1 MFLTITA
8 ISCLGFLAK
17 GWGNFINQSFPGL
30 PISVNFTS
38 LGFLVGL
45 QISKDPDGTIRSNAV
60 YKLITQGLSL
70 LELWLNPAY
79 LDHINNYTGSN
90 SAYYSDLFRRLD
102 RQGSFR
108 SYFSSLWHST
118 LPCYD
123 LNGTTATRDGDGS
136 LIKRCLWKGVII
148 PCASIFQKFPTDRGM
163 CCTFNRAAA
172 EDIFVASQYTKIMD
186 DLQTSDSKI
195 SFQNT
200 SLPQWFVDSG
210 EPNTRTGIDSGLT
223 LYLDAHTDKIEAMS
237 IPSDIQGFTT
247 LIAPRTDFPLTFQ
260 KGFEVRPGH
269 KNLIALSAT
278 KIDSDPGIKH
288 IDPISRNCRFP
299 EESEQLKLHKNYSQ
313 ASCFLECSL
322 SYAQQKIKESR
333 NTSYSC
339 TPWFFP
345 FSDEG
350 HIMCNPW
357 ESAELIAIM
366 EHNIPK
372 DECSWCLPDCS
383 RTIYQYTASF
393 QPFRKCDEKNFGVSE
408 LCNLEMTSSLPE
420 PQIFGTQVLDQLNTT
435 NGSNPGS
442 IPSYAANVTSSLR
455 YLKRTMVMGNVFD
468 KIDREYDAYDSDI
481 AMLNIYFD
489 AVSVMQ
495 FGTQE
500 SQGWIDFFSNVG
512 GLLGL
517 CIGMSIVT
525 IIELIWL
532 GFRLIGNHLRPTPP
546 SPLSRPPSGYLN

>member
-1 MFLTITA
+1 M
-8 ISCLGFLAK
+8 AK
-17 GWGNFINQSFPGL
+17 GWGNFLNQTFPGL
-30 PISVNFTS
+30 PTS
-38 LGFLVGL
+38 LNVSNLGFLVGL
-45 QISKDPDGTIRSNAV
+45 QISKDPNGTIRSNSV
-60 YKLITQGLSL
+60 NNLISPGLSL
-70 LELWLNPAY
+70 LELWLDPSY
-79 LDHINNYTGSN
+79 LDHINNYTSYN
-90 SAYYSDLFRRLD
+90 IARMMDLFRQLD
-102 RQGSFR
+102 RQGSFQ
-108 SYFSSLWHST
+108 SYFKALWYSA

-123 LNGTTATRDGDGS
+123 LKGTTASRDGDAS
-136 LIKRCLWKGVII
+136 LLKKCLWKGVAIS
-148 PCASIFQKFPTDRGM
+148 CAAIFQKFPTDRGL

-172 EDIFVASQYTKIMD
+172 EDVFVASQYTKIMD
-186 DLQTSDSKI
+186 ELQTADSKI
-195 SFQNT
+195 SFQSS

-223 LYLDAHTDKIEAMS
+223 LYLDAHTDRIEAMS
-237 IPSDIQGFTT
+237 ITSDIQGFNA

-278 KIDSDPGIKH
+278 KIDSDDGIRH
-288 IDPISRNCRFP
+288 IDPVSRNCRFP

-333 NTSYSC
+333 NTSYIC

-393 QPFRKCDEKNFGVSE
+393 QPFRKCDEKNFGVSG
-408 LCNLEMTSSLPE
+408 LCNLEMTSSLPQ
-420 PQIFGTQVLDQLNTT
+420 PQIFGTQVLDQLNNT
-435 NGSNPGS
+435 NGS
-442 IPSYAANVTSSLR
+442 IPSYAVNLSSSLR
-455 YLKRTMVMGNVFD
+455 YLKRTMLMANVFD
-468 KIDREYDAYDSDI
+468 TIDREYNAYDSDI

-517 CIGMSIVT
+517 CIGLSIVT

-532 GFRLIGNHLRPTPP
+532 CFRLIGNYFRPPAPP
-546 SPLSRPPSGYLN
+546 LLSRPSSGYRN